1 MGCSAEE
8 PLTACTPQLRPA
20 CPRATSITQGRRLPP
35 HPVSPNRPFP
45 TSAPGRASC
54 TQSSGSM
61 NVPGTGAA
69 ARCRAPRVRT
79 PAQPRS
85 PPRWGCFGHS
95 LPARSRHPPGPVSSP
110 LLPSPHQLPQLCR
123 TPDGRTGLQPCRAPA
138 PASAPP
144 PSPPASSALP
154 AAPARSPED
163 RSSRATAEGHGAAG
177 TIANAPSE
185 RHKRT
190 LDFSQPGGEL
200 CSCPGTAGRAGVQR
214 AGVQRAGVQR
224 LSPLMSS
231 CHPRSESMWGRSPL
245 LPWEKGLA
253 GDSHC

>member
-1 MGCSAEE
+1 MY
-8 PLTACTPQLRPA
+8 PPA
-20 CPRATSITQGRRLPP
+20 ATCLPP
-35 HPVSPNRPFP
+35 FHEHH
-45 TSAPGRASC
+45 
-54 TQSSGSM
+54 
-61 NVPGTGAA
+61 TGAMSPA
-69 ARCRAPRVRT
+69 SPRVTKPPVPHQRPGQGFVPAELTVRECAGHRGSRKVQSTRVRT

-85 PPRWGCFGHS
+85 LPLWGCFGHS
-95 LPARSRHPPGPVSSP
+95 LPARSRHLPGPVSSP

-154 AAPARSPED
+154 AAQARSPED

-177 TIANAPSE
+177 RIANAPSE
-185 RHKRT
+185 RHGRT
-190 LDFSQPGGEL
+190 LDFSQPGGAL
-200 CSCPGTAGRAGVQR
+200 RSCPGTAGRAGVQR
-214 AGVQRAGVQR
+214 AGVQRP
-224 LSPLMSS
+224 SPLMSS